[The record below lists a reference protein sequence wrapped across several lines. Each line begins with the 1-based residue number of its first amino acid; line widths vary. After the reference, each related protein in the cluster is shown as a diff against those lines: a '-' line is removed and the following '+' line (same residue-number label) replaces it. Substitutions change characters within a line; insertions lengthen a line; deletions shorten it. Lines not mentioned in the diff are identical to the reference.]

1 MPVLQGNWMESFNYE
16 FEAHGSLVEIAY
28 FLWSARIDSQPEKK
42 DIMKYQ
48 NTIWDLYFWLKG

>member
-1 MPVLQGNWMESFNYE
+1 MESFNYE